1 MEQVGNFGNSQVGME
16 EQPFDFE
23 QLFGFDDLGGA
34 FSGQLP
40 DSLGQM
46 VGRDANQPGI
56 VAQQQV
62 SLEIFFD
69 QMEESFDNDLSLP
82 VVFEQLMGRIPC
94 CTGGQ
99 NKIQDRAE
107 HFGGGFPGLID
118 FMDALPEQQ
127 LQKTDVVLAGKQQWW
142 IVLVNGI
149 KEGKFNQAVLVA
161 SVELVKISGED
172 EDKTIYIE

>member
-1 MEQVGNFGNSQVGME
+1 MEQVGNFGHSQVGME

-23 QLFGFDDLGGA
+23 QLFAFDDLRGA
-34 FSGQLP
+34 LSGQLS
-40 DSLGQM
+40 DSLGQ
-46 VGRDANQPGI
+46 VIGCDANQSGI

-107 HFGGGFPGLID
+107 HLGGGFPGVVDL
-118 FMDALPEQQ
+118 MDALPEQQ
-127 LQKTDVVLAGKQQWW
+127 FQEPDVVFTGKQQWW

-161 SVELVKISGED
+161 AVELVKIGGED
-172 EDKTIYIE
+172 EDETIYIE